1 MLKFLTIIQD
11 ILRQRSK
18 NIEVKRY
25 CVKILE
31 SYDSF
36 KYAKDVL
43 DELEKK
49 MRTEVDRLGGNPIFI
64 KLLDE
69 FKNKMLKTRI

>member
-1 MLKFLTIIQD
+1 MLKSLTIIQD

-18 NIEVKRY
+18 NIEAKRY
-25 CVKILE
+25 YVKILE

-36 KYAKDVL
+36 KYAEDVL

-49 MRTEVDRLGGNPIFI
+49 MRTEIDRLGGNPLFV
-64 KLLDE
+64 KLLDDE
-69 FKNKMLKTRI
+69 RIRC

>member
-1 MLKFLTIIQD
+1 MLKSLTIIQD

-18 NIEVKRY
+18 NIEAKRY
-25 CVKILE
+25 YVKILE

-36 KYAKDVL
+36 KYAEDVL

-49 MRTEVDRLGGNPIFI
+49 MRTEIDRLGGNPLFV
-64 KLLDE
+64 KLLDDV
-69 FKNKMLKTRI
+69 KNKMLKTHI

>member
-18 NIEVKRY
+18 NIDVKRY

-31 SYDSF
+31 SYGSF
-36 KYAKDVL
+36 KYAKDIL
-43 DELEKK
+43 DELEK
-49 MRTEVDRLGGNPIFI
+49 
-64 KLLDE
+64 DE
-69 FKNKMLKTRI
+69 NRN